1 MLVVYASLLLL
12 VLAALEIPL
21 AVAFAARDTQSVFI
35 DQLND
40 EGKILLGGPIGD
52 VDGQHVVLVVRASSE
67 DEARALFADDL

>member
-1 MLVVYASLLLL
+1 MARYFLVRQ
-12 VLAALEIPL
+12 
-21 AVAFAARDTQSVFI
+21 ARGPSWDPSRGRRQQQGWSEHAGFI